1 MHLFTIFIALH
12 KSYCVGGVQVQQ
24 QPKHYL
30 IVYIYIYV
38 QVEYKCSSSPSN
50 PGATL
55 KWETHDAHDGTK
67 SSTAILVLFCFLF
80 AH

>member
-30 IVYIYIYV
+30 IVYIYICAGGIQV
-38 QVEYKCSSSPSN
+38 QQQPEQPWRNLEMGDS
-50 PGATL
+50 
-55 KWETHDAHDGTK
+55 
-67 SSTAILVLFCFLF
+67 
-80 AH
+80 